1 MVICHR
7 WLLFIP
13 LKKSGQRLSAGC
25 WLLEV
30 GRTVVGGSVGCRL
43 MSPEVKEAFLEGL
56 LFLSFSDQGPPDRP

>member
-1 MVICHR
+1 MVIYHR

-30 GRTVVGGSVGCRL
+30 GRTVVGASVGCRV
-43 MSPEVKEAFLEGL
+43 MSPEVKEALLEGL
-56 LFLSFSDQGPPDRP
+56 LFPSFSNQGPPHRP